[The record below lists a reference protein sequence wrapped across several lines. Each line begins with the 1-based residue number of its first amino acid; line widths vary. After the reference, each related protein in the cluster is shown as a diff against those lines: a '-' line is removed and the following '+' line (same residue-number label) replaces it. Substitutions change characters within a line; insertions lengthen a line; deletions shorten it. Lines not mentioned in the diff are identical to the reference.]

1 MGIDYR
7 AKEVQVII
15 NKAVKTSKVY
25 LISDSISLLDKL
37 NPLEVVE
44 ILKVLPIKQLAD
56 SSVNFILNLAR

>member
-1 MGIDYR
+1 MEIDYR

-37 NPLEVVE
+37 NPFEVVE
-44 ILKVLPIKQLAD
+44 ILKFLPIKQLTN
-56 SSVNFILNLAR
+56 SSVNSMFNLAR